1 MKKINENYIRDIIR
15 SIISEHINSVVLCE
29 GKNDS
34 DITKDKKKKITDYLL
49 GKINNNDDGI
59 IDLLGRLGYNLN
71 YSKDGFRDF
80 VNNIH
85 NGYEVAQHVMN
96 DVVEFANIIS
106 QYTNE
111 KGQVFVVRD
120 ETKMGQSPNIHYM
133 EDDFPK
139 DKLYEIMRMKDFID
153 RLGLTYLYDKTAN
166 MSNWTYGMS
175 GKTDNPSNLDFNYFA
190 KGELS
195 KYIGDAPLGDA
206 AGRFKRAESI
216 LTKYTEA
223 RYGMDVV
230 IPDVSFTKGNGKLPK
245 DTLIIN
251 FDSAI
256 GCPAWNECLVKHAC
270 YARSGEKRNP
280 TQFQGNK
287 NKTLMWRA
295 TKNDPQLMKMLL
307 DLVKTYCFDYDKAA
321 SEILSQKLLT
331 RISVKKLVEK
341 LNVTPLTDSNFYT
354 PEILNILTNNKL
366 VNKVR
371 LNENGDFIGQWL
383 VDAWDEYAGEL
394 KLCGINVSA
403 YTCRHLNY
411 DGIKNIIMNT
421 SFPTDN
427 KNIARHFIAISN
439 SDYDALD
446 ETYGGP
452 NGKLVLT
459 KNQVIPRYL
468 PLYKTIKGKN
478 GDITNIGENSGS
490 VYYKCP
496 CGRTVGNTKISCYQ
510 CQVCYQPKEGDATT
524 IVFVKAHGSAQKM
537 IGKYNGFLGVSQN
550 FVDNLSQIETLKR
563 EENRRKRQAKKNNKG
578 KTSKK
583 KGKTNESIEEDLLLD
598 EVNNNVSYNTQF
610 SNSAQIRNAK
620 NLGFKAV
627 ANNAITS
634 VYNKL
639 NNLDNNNI

>member
-1 MKKINENYIRDIIR
+1 MKKINEGYIRNIIKGL
-15 SIISEHINSVVLCE
+15 ISEHINSIVLCE
-29 GKNDS
+29 AKNDS
-34 DITKDKKKKITDYLL
+34 DITKGNKKKIIDYLQN
-49 GKINNNDDGI
+49 KIENNDEEFLE
-59 IDLLGRLGYNLN
+59 LLKSLGYNLN
-71 YSKDGFRDF
+71 YNKRDLKNFKNSLYDGYD
-80 VNNIH
+80 I
-85 NGYEVAQHVMN
+85 AQHVMD
-96 DVVEFANIIS
+96 DVNEVANILS
-106 QYTNE
+106 QYTN
-111 KGQVFVVRD
+111 KNGQVFVRRD
-120 ETKMGQSPNIHYM
+120 ETQLGQSPNIRYM
-133 EDDFPK
+133 EDDFPL
-139 DKLYEIMRMKDFID
+139 DELYKIMSMKDFID

-166 MSNWTYGMS
+166 MSSQKYGMS
-175 GKTDNPSNLDFNYFA
+175 GKNDDPSNLDFNHFA
-190 KGELS
+190 DGELASYIGDKKLSDTEGRITRAMSILS
-195 KYIGDAPLGDA
+195 KYTDA
-206 AGRFKRAESI
+206 K
-216 LTKYTEA
+216 
-223 RYGMDVV
+223 YGMDIE

-251 FDSAI
+251 FDSAV

-321 SEILSQKLLT
+321 NEILSQGLLSK
-331 RISVKKLVEK
+331 ISVKKLIDK
-341 LNVTPLTDSNFYT
+341 LNTTPLSDSTFFT
-354 PEILNILTNNKL
+354 SEILNILKNNKL

-383 VDAWDEYAGEL
+383 VDAWDNYAGEL
-394 KLCGINVSA
+394 KLCDINVSA

-411 DGIKNIIMNT
+411 DGIKNIILNT
-421 SFPTDN
+421 SFATDN
-427 KNIARHFIAISN
+427 KNVARHFIAISD

-446 ETYGGP
+446 ETYSGP
-452 NGKLVLT
+452 NGQLVLT
-459 KNQVIPRYL
+459 KNQVIPKYL
-468 PLYKTIKGKN
+468 PLYNSIKGEK
-478 GDITNIGENSGS
+478 GGIANIGEDNGK

-496 CGRTVGNTKISCYQ
+496 CGRKIDSTEISCYQ

-524 IVFVKAHGSAQKM
+524 IIFVKAHGSAQKM

-550 FVDNLSQIETLKR
+550 FVNNLSRIEELKR
-563 EENRRKRQAKKNNKG
+563 EENRRKRQAKKN
-578 KTSKK
+578 S
-583 KGKTNESIEEDLLLD
+583 KGKTNESIEEDLLIN
-598 EVNNNVSYNTQF
+598 EVDNNVGYNNTQL
-610 SNSAQIRNAK
+610 SNGAQIRNAK